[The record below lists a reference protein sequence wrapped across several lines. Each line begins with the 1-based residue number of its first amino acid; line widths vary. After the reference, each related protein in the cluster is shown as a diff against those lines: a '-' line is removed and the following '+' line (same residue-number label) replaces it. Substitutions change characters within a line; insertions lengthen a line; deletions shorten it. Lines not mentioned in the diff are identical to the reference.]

1 MITIKGF
8 KRKSKKTKK
17 LKKKNTQPAWMHLRC
32 ISETSHT
39 ASQRH
44 LKEG

>member
-17 LKKKNTQPAWMHLRC
+17 LKKKYPAGMDASQMHL
-32 ISETSHT
+32 
-39 ASQRH
+39 
-44 LKEG
+44 